1 MSKYNDLADFIL
13 HNSSKGAKLGYVSSE
28 SEADD
33 LPESRIILPEDYQDK
48 KAGTNVAIKLH
59 ELGPRLRLKMV
70 KIQEGFCRGNVV
82 HHAYQ
87 NLPKAE
93 IKK

>member
-1 MSKYNDLADFIL
+1 MSKYNDLVDFIL

-33 LPESRIILPEDYQDK
+33 LPESRIVLPEDYMDK

-70 KIQEGFCRGNVV
+70 KI
-82 HHAYQ
+82 
-87 NLPKAE
+87 
-93 IKK
+93 

>member
-13 HNSSKGAKLGYVSSE
+13 HNSSKGAKLGYISSE

-33 LPESRIILPEDYQDK
+33 LQEYRIVLPKDYIDK

-59 ELGPRLRLKMV
+59 ELGQRLRLKMV
-70 KIQEGFCRGNVV
+70 KV
-82 HHAYQ
+82 
-87 NLPKAE
+87 
-93 IKK
+93 